1 MAFLNS
7 YVMDQV
13 NGSEQEISTYLKLK
27 TLEIPI
33 DLHKFINLTK
43 KTLHYIFGMKL
54 FIELVLDYIR
64 TYFDV
69 LLKVFQ

>member
-1 MAFLNS
+1 MAFLNIH
-7 YVMDQV
+7 VMDQV
-13 NGSEQEISTYLKLK
+13 SGSEQENSNYLKLK

-54 FIELVLDYIR
+54 FMELVFRLHKNI
-64 TYFDV
+64 F
-69 LLKVFQ
+69 